1 MIMASIIVYS
11 TLTCPYC
18 VNAKELLD
26 SKGVEYKVIY
36 VDKDPTQLEEMLSK
50 SNGSRTVPQIFI
62 DGKHIGGFSDLKK
75 LNESGKLDILLKGER
90 T

>member
-26 SKGVEYKVIY
+26 SKGVEYKVVY
-36 VDKDPTQLEEMLSK
+36 VDKDPTQLAEMLSK

-62 DGKHIGGFSDLKK
+62 DGKHIGGFSDLKS
-75 LNESGKLDILLKGER
+75 LNESGKLDALLKGER